1 MNDGVKTMNLIDR
14 YVYAVVRRVPVSQ
27 RADIEKEIRAMI
39 DELLQEQLKKTADGS
54 DGQAGSRAG
63 QGTPDEQAVRAVLDS
78 LGDPA
83 ELASQYLG
91 SHQYV
96 IGPALYETY
105 WLVLRIVLIASGIGL
120 LIAKAIQIATDSQIN
135 GWEAF
140 GGLVGGL
147 FQGLL
152 SAFGMVTLIFFL
164 INRYGADE
172 ITKEIKAEK
181 GQWKPDDLPQVPEA
195 KLRIKRGDPIASVI
209 FSLIFL
215 VIINV
220 YPELFGFYYKVGEE
234 LRIVGF
240 LGEGFFAALIWI
252 NLVIILGI
260 VIEAVKIV
268 TGRWTL
274 PLVLA
279 GALHN
284 CLSLIVSL
292 RVVRDA
298 AFINPEF
305 VKTINQFIADS
316 GTELTFVWQNA
327 LVTSITVLVIFGFIV
342 EMITLVAKSI
352 RLLQTK

>member
-1 MNDGVKTMNLIDR
+1 MNLIDR

-39 DELLQEQLKKTADGS
+39 DELLQEQVKKTASGS
-54 DGQAGSRAG
+54 EGQAGSRTD
-63 QGTPDEQAVRAVLDS
+63 QGAPDEQAVRTVLES

-164 INRYGADE
+164 INRMAPM
-172 ITKEIKAEK
+172 K
-181 GQWKPDDLPQVPEA
+181 
-195 KLRIKRGDPIASVI
+195 
-209 FSLIFL
+209 
-215 VIINV
+215 
-220 YPELFGFYYKVGEE
+220 
-234 LRIVGF
+234 
-240 LGEGFFAALIWI
+240 
-252 NLVIILGI
+252 
-260 VIEAVKIV
+260 
-268 TGRWTL
+268 
-274 PLVLA
+274 
-279 GALHN
+279 
-284 CLSLIVSL
+284 
-292 RVVRDA
+292 
-298 AFINPEF
+298 
-305 VKTINQFIADS
+305 
-316 GTELTFVWQNA
+316 
-327 LVTSITVLVIFGFIV
+327 
-342 EMITLVAKSI
+342 
-352 RLLQTK
+352 